1 MADPSIFD
9 ALRIPADILVMLDN
23 RPYHFAMQRW
33 HYVIRLAHI
42 VSMAMFFGGIVMLDL
57 QMVGLRTRLPLDDMV
72 DEFVPALYWSFG
84 VAIVTGT
91 ALFFYDPVHVGA
103 HAYFTPKLVLTL
115 LGLVNAR
122 LYHWLGYER
131 LRLADGALPLHTR
144 IAGWTSLAIWTGVMA
159 CAALNVEGVPKVY
172 LR

>member
-1 MADPSIFD
+1 MFD
-9 ALRIPADILVMLDN
+9 ALRIPTDVLVMLDN
-23 RPYHFAMQRW
+23 RAYHFALQRW
-33 HYVIRLAHI
+33 HYIIRLVHI

-72 DEFVPALYWSFG
+72 AEFIPALYWSLG
-84 VAIVTGT
+84 VAFATGV

-103 HAYFTPKLVLTL
+103 HAYFTPKLLLTG
-115 LGLVNAR
+115 LGLINAR
-122 LYHWLGYER
+122 LYHWFGYR
-131 LRLADGALPLHTR
+131 HLRLADGVLPFHTR

-159 CAALNVEGVPKVY
+159 CAALNVEGVPKVF